1 MKWPALAAAMFLSAS
16 VAGCDKIP
24 FVGTKAADTTAL
36 DTATALTAAPMDTAA
51 AQQVPPP
58 EPPAAVDTQPA
69 RPEPRTTPPQ
79 EARPTQRAAEP
90 ARRVT
95 AAPAARTDEPW
106 TPRFT
111 GTVDPGMTAD
121 EVIAQWGPPAARS
134 STGQWTYLYF
144 RNGCEVSCGMLD
156 VVLLQ
161 DGQVVDA
168 VVRAPGHTYSGVS
181 SSPPGRPAMYTPP
194 GTSTGEVGAQE

>member
-24 FVGTKAADTTAL
+24 FVGKKAADTTAA
-36 DTATALTAAPMDTAA
+36 DTATALTAAPMESAAVQTAP
-51 AQQVPPP
+51 AQTQPPP
-58 EPPAAVDTQPA
+58 PQMQPA
-69 RPEPRTTPPQ
+69 QPEPRTTPPQ
-79 EARPTQRAAEP
+79 QARPTQRPAEP
-90 ARRVT
+90 PARQAV
-95 AAPAARTDEPW
+95 AQPAARTDQPW

-111 GTVDPGMTAD
+111 GTVNPGMTAD
-121 EVIAQWGPPAARS
+121 EVITQWGPPVARRT
-134 STGQWTYLYF
+134 TGQWTYLYF

-156 VVLLQ
+156 VVFLQ

-181 SSPPGRPAMYTPP
+181 SSPPGRPAMYTAP
-194 GTSTGEVGAQE
+194 GTTIDEDGV